1 MTLLGVNMKK
11 KLSILSLLLLMA
23 VTLAAFQLSDLYR
36 FKSKTTQHISTDNLL
51 AISWQNAFCQTH
63 QNRRECRNVKPSHFS
78 ASHFTLHGL
87 WPQPRS
93 KVNCRGPHKVYLPK
107 QLYHELLEVMPAA
120 RSGLH
125 KHEWKKH
132 GTCYG
137 TSPERYFRDAIYL
150 VKEINNSPVRD
161 LFARNIG
168 KTVTIEQVRYAFDK
182 AFGKGSGRK
191 VKMVCN
197 RGLITELWINLR
209 GEIKEGVDL
218 AKLLKKAPMAKGS
231 CQKGKVDAA
240 GF

>member
-1 MTLLGVNMKK
+1 MKRKFSLL
-11 KLSILSLLLLMA
+11 SFLLLLA
-23 VTLAAFQLSDLYR
+23 SALVGYQYSSKYHNKQVTEV
-36 FKSKTTQHISTDNLL
+36 STDNLL

-63 QNRRECRNVKPSHFS
+63 QNRRECRNVKPSSFS

-93 KVNCRGPHKVYLPK
+93 KVNCKGTHKVYLPK
-107 QLYHELLEVMPAA
+107 PLYQELLQVQPAA

-137 TSPERYFRDAIYL
+137 KSPEAYFEDSIAL
-150 VKEINNSPVRD
+150 LKQVNDSAVRD
-161 LFARNIG
+161 LFVRNVG
-168 KTVTIEQVRYAFDK
+168 RKLTSEQVRFAFDR

-191 VKMVCN
+191 VKMVCD
-197 RGLITELWINLR
+197 RGLITELWINLK
-209 GEIKEGVDL
+209 GKITPKTDL
-218 AKLLKKAPMAKGS
+218 SELLKKAPIAKGG
-231 CQKGKVDAA
+231 CRQGKVDAV

>member
-1 MTLLGVNMKK
+1 MKK
-11 KLSILSLLLLMA
+11 KLSQLSLLLLIA
-23 VTLAAFQLSDLYR
+23 ASLAAFQLSDLYR
-36 FKSKTTQHISTDNLL
+36 GKSKTSSHISTDNLL

-93 KVNCRGPHKVYLPK
+93 RVNCKGAQKVYLPK
-107 QLYHELLEVMPAA
+107 KLYRELLEVMPAA

-137 TSPERYFRDAIYL
+137 TSPERYFRDSIYL
-150 VKEINNSPVRD
+150 VKVINASPVRD

-168 KTVTIEQVRYAFDK
+168 KTVTIEQVRFAFDR

-197 RGLITELWINLR
+197 QGLITELWINLK
-209 GEIKEGVDL
+209 GEIREGAEL
-218 AKLLKKAPMAKGS
+218 SKLLKRAPMAKGG
-231 CQKGKVDAA
+231 CRKGKVDAA

>member
-1 MTLLGVNMKK
+1 MKK
-11 KLSILSLLLLMA
+11 KLSLFSLLLLLV
-23 VTLAAFQLSDLYR
+23 VTLTGFQNGSKYHKQKQNVTQLS
-36 FKSKTTQHISTDNLL
+36 TNNLL

-63 QNRRECRNVKPSHFS
+63 QNKRECRNVKPSHYS
-78 ASHFTLHGL
+78 ASHFALHGL

-93 KVNCRGPHKVYLPK
+93 KQNCRGTQKVFLPK
-107 QLYHELLEVMPAA
+107 PLYQELLHVMPAA
-120 RSGLH
+120 KSGLH

-137 TSPERYFRDAIYL
+137 KNPEGYFSDSIHL
-150 VKEINNSPVRD
+150 INQINRSAVRD
-161 LFARNIG
+161 LFAKNIG
-168 KTVTIEQVRYAFDK
+168 RTLTKEQVRFAFDR

-197 RGLITELWINLR
+197 RGLITELWVNLK
-209 GEIKEGVDL
+209 GKIDTNSDL
-218 AKLLKKAPMAKGS
+218 SELLRKAPIAKGG

>member
-1 MTLLGVNMKK
+1 MKK
-11 KLSILSLLLLMA
+11 KLSILSLLLLLA
-23 VTLAAFQLSDLYR
+23 GTLAAFQFSDFYH
-36 FKSKTTQHISTDNLL
+36 SKTQKSAHVSTHNLL
-51 AISWQNAFCQTH
+51 ALSWQNAFCQTH
-63 QNRRECRNVKPSHFS
+63 QKRRECRNVKPSHFS

-93 KVNCRGPHKVYLPK
+93 KVNCKGPRKLYLPK
-107 QLYHELLEVMPAA
+107 KLYQELLTVMPAA

-137 TSPERYFRDAIYL
+137 TDPERYFRDAIYL
-150 VKEINNSPVRD
+150 TKVINNSPVRD
-161 LFARNIG
+161 LFAKNVG
-168 KTVTIEQVRYAFDK
+168 KTLNVEQVRFAFDR

-191 VKMVCN
+191 IRMVCKN
-197 RGLITELWINLR
+197 GLITELWINLK

-218 AKLLKKAPMAKGS
+218 SKLLKKAPMAKGG